1 MFTACRCE
9 SFPST
14 ICGKSQAIKPGHLF
28 FTPLKRPFKRTLSPR
43 AAGCLLV
50 ALGPLGRARRMSEKV
65 EDGARHEHA
74 KVGLRVLDEGQSK
87 LFSVFS
93 QCFHTLYA
101 PTFRPLAAICR
112 PWDRPPAPD
121 PTTTRP
127 QTPPETFRC
136 YTRDPRGVKRCAAAP
151 SAGCMPG
158 AGGLDP
164 GKPVPAER
172 DAAPLLAHPAGALGR
187 PAQPPMVELGR
198 PCSHPRP
205 RRSTGREAA
214 HGRASAA
221 ALSRAASEATVR
233 LLRVACR
240 ERDAAAA
247 VSRRWEARAGAA
259 GENPAQNESI

>member
-1 MFTACRCE
+1 MGNPRFLCTRSPNGRGLA
-9 SFPST
+9 P
-14 ICGKSQAIKPGHLF
+14 IKPGHLI
-28 FTPLKRPFKRTLSPR
+28 FTPLKRPFKRTLSPH

-50 ALGPLGRARRMSEKV
+50 ALGPLRPARRMGKKV
-65 EDGARHEHA
+65 ENGDLHEHA
-74 KVGLRVLDEGQSK
+74 KVRLRVRFEGTSK
-87 LFSVFS
+87 LFRVFS

-112 PWDRPPAPD
+112 PWDRPPAPG

-172 DAAPLLAHPAGALGR
+172 DAAPLLAHLAGALGR
-187 PAQPPMVELGR
+187 PAQPPMVELVAGEV
-198 PCSHPRP
+198 PL
-205 RRSTGREAA
+205 TN
-214 HGRASAA
+214 
-221 ALSRAASEATVR
+221 VR
-233 LLRVACR
+233 LQQ
-240 ERDAAAA
+240 
-247 VSRRWEARAGAA
+247 RAMKA
-259 GENPAQNESI
+259 GPRGG